1 MSTHRLNSRRSLSFQ
16 LPCFFLCAWLIIA
29 LQVGFS
35 SPAFAASRRASV
47 APPSQDVARAGV
59 SVVRLL
65 VSYTSTAGATST
77 SSMANSTIMCT
88 GLGVFV
94 LSQLTS
100 GSVSRYENWVL
111 TDGSLINTENKA
123 TCLPSIPDAKLT
135 NIIIYTST
143 GYNSQQTIK
152 FTVNAADISVHCV
165 SSDSSCADSPAL
177 FSFTSSA
184 NEPQPFL
191 DLSAE
196 QAAGTSNTV
205 AGNALS
211 LTQSNLTLNGL
222 QTSNISST
230 LSTTYEDQL
239 ALYRT
244 PAMMTQHNATTE
256 VGTPLVNGTGEL
268 VGMHVGK
275 NAAAIVP
282 IAELAPF
289 LNATLPKRASTS
301 ALSPVYENWKN
312 GMDAYYSQATDAAH
326 TSFQKAYAANA
337 SFQAAQHFATL
348 TSSQS
353 IQTAQSIGEQ
363 QRAVSVTR
371 GSLTVNGVQFPY
383 WQLGLLVIIL
393 LICALFVLIVIRN
406 ARSKKRRRALDAE
419 LAEAEE
425 HATIDAQRIRQAE
438 LEALQS
444 QSSGL
449 SSPLPAV
456 VKTGSLGTAVY
467 LCPHCSKVVNA
478 DARSCANCQQQLI
491 PSDMGTPRRGYTP
504 LPAAYA
510 RANGSGSAAPVM
522 PPAPV
527 TAANSIAEQPTV
539 VPAGAIAEQPTIIP
553 GRSIAEQPT
562 VDVVSDSE
570 QMAEEPQ
577 DPEKTIPYAMRH
589 LSGKRLG
596 FVVGARSDPGIK
608 RKYKPNEDSL
618 FVAQGVVKGSS
629 RPPMFGLFV
638 VADGM
643 GGHANGED
651 ASRLAIQ
658 TVINYLLP
666 KIVGQSLRQGDVY
679 TRLLVDGVQE
689 ANLAVH
695 QNNLQT
701 NGDMGTTVTATLCV
715 DGIAYVANVGDSRT
729 YLYRPGTGLK
739 KVTMDHS
746 VVASLVEAGII
757 KPDDIYTHPKR
768 NQIYRSLGEKPEV
781 EIDSFM
787 VQLQPSD
794 KLILC
799 SDGLW
804 DMVRDPK
811 IETVIKESDGH
822 PADIGDGLIQAALDG
837 GGEDNVS
844 VIVVHMTESVDMS
857 GFPAIQ
863 LVAKPD
869 SVQMPTLE

>member
-1 MSTHRLNSRRSLSFQ
+1 MSTHHLNSRRSLSFQ
-16 LPCFFLCAWLIIA
+16 LPFFFLCAWLVIA

-35 SPAFAASRRASV
+35 SPAFAAAQQTS
-47 APPSQDVARAGV
+47 APLPSQAVTRAGV

-65 VSYTSTAGATST
+65 VSYTSLADATST
-77 SSMANSTIMCT
+77 GSEANSTIMCT

-100 GSVSRYENWVL
+100 GSVSHYENWVL
-111 TDGSLINTENKA
+111 TDGSLVNTENKA
-123 TCLPSIPDAKLT
+123 TCLPSAPDAKLT
-135 NIIIYTST
+135 SIIIYTST
-143 GYNSQQTIK
+143 GYNSQQAIK
-152 FTVNAADISVHCV
+152 FTVNAAAISVHCL
-165 SSDSSCADSPAL
+165 SSASSCANSPSL
-177 FSFTSSA
+177 FSFTSSVA
-184 NEPQPFL
+184 EPQPFL
-191 DLSAE
+191 DLAT
-196 QAAGTSNTV
+196 GTSSST

-211 LTQSNLTLNGL
+211 LTQNDFTLNGL
-222 QTSNISST
+222 QTSNISSA
-230 LSTTYEDQL
+230 LSTTYENQL

-244 PAMMTQHNATTE
+244 PVIMTQQNGATE
-256 VGTPLVNGTGEL
+256 VGTPMVNSVGEL
-268 VGMHVGK
+268 VGMHVGT
-275 NAAAIVP
+275 NVAATVP
-282 IAELAPF
+282 VTVLAPF
-289 LNATLPKRASTS
+289 LNSVLPKRASTA

-312 GMDAYYSQATDAAH
+312 GMDAYYNHATATAH
-326 TSFQKAYAANA
+326 TSFQKAFAANP
-337 SFQAAQHFATL
+337 SFQAAQHFSTL
-348 TSSQS
+348 TSDQNG
-353 IQTAQSIGEQ
+353 QA
-363 QRAVSVTR
+363 RA

-383 WQLGLLVIIL
+383 WQLGLLLAIL
-393 LICALFVLIVIRN
+393 VVLLLFVLLIIWR
-406 ARSKKRRRALDAE
+406 ARSKKRKRVLDAE
-419 LAEAEE
+419 LADAER
-425 HATIDAQRIRQAE
+425 HATIDAQRIRLAE
-438 LEALQS
+438 LEVAQGKS
-444 QSSGL
+444 TGL
-449 SSPLPAV
+449 SSPLSAIK
-456 VKTGSLGTAVY
+456 KTGPLGITVH
-467 LCPHCSKVVNA
+467 LCPRCSKVVYA
-478 DARSCANCQQQLI
+478 DARTCENCQQQLM
-491 PSDMGTPRRGYTP
+491 PAATHTPLRGYTP
-504 LPAAYA
+504 FPTSYGK
-510 RANGSGSAAPVM
+510 ANGVGASAAALPDVSN
-522 PPAPV
+522 
-527 TAANSIAEQPTV
+527 ANSIAEQPTV

-562 VDVVSDSE
+562 VDIVSGNE
-570 QMAEEPQ
+570 QVADDQ
-577 DPEKTIPYAMRH
+577 HDIEKTIPYAMRH
-589 LSGKRLG
+589 LGGQHLG

-618 FVAQGVVKGSS
+618 FVAQGVVKGSA

-666 KIVGQSLRQGDVY
+666 KIVGQSLRQGDTY
-679 TRLLVDGVQE
+679 THLLVDSVQE

-695 QNNLQT
+695 QNNVQQ
-701 NGDMGTTVTATLCV
+701 NCDMGTTVTATLCV

-729 YLYRPGTGLK
+729 YLYRPATGLQ
-739 KVTMDHS
+739 KVTTDHS

-768 NQIYRSLGEKPEV
+768 NQIYRSLGEKPAV

-787 VQLQPSD
+787 VQLQPAD

-811 IETVIKESDGH
+811 IEAVIKEFDGH

-844 VIVVHMTESVDMS
+844 VIVVHMTEAVDMS
-857 GFPAIQ
+857 GFPALQ

-869 SVQMPTLE
+869 SVQMPTLQ